1 MSRINWET
9 GKPPAYVE
17 CLITDKYDRVSVDL
31 SLNTGFKHHY
41 EEDVIAWCPLIDI
54 DPYKKDNCIENRIIY
69 LVLPEKELFHSLSI
83 NDWNQ
88 IITRYDND
96 HLSVVDV
103 EDDVEDVFITTT
115 LYNVLK
121 NHDIMDLRFIVEGRT
136 KYHKSEINFK

>member
-9 GKPPAYVE
+9 GKPPAYIE

-69 LVLPEKELFHSLSI
+69 LVLPAKELFHSLSI
-83 NDWNQ
+83 NDRNQ
-88 IITRYDND
+88 IITRYEND

>member
-9 GKPPAYVE
+9 GKPPAYIE

-41 EEDVIAWCPLIDI
+41 EEDVMAWCPLNDI

-69 LVLPEKELFHSLSI
+69 LVLPAKELFHSLSI
-83 NDWNQ
+83 NDRNQ
-88 IITRYDND
+88 IITRYEND

>member
-9 GKPPAYVE
+9 GKPPAYIE

-69 LVLPEKELFHSLSI
+69 LVLPAKELFHSLSI
-83 NDWNQ
+83 NDRNQ
-88 IITRYDND
+88 IINRYEND

>member
-31 SLNTGFKHHY
+31 SLKTGFKHHY

>member
-69 LVLPEKELFHSLSI
+69 LVLPAKELFHSLSI
-83 NDWNQ
+83 NDRNQ

>member
-9 GKPPAYVE
+9 GKPPAYIE
-17 CLITDKYDRVSVDL
+17 CLITDKYGRVSVDL

-41 EEDVIAWCPLIDI
+41 EEDVMDWCPLNDI

-69 LVLPEKELFHSLSI
+69 LVLPAKELFHSLSI
-83 NDWNQ
+83 NDRNQ
-88 IITRYDND
+88 IITRYEND

-136 KYHKSEINFK
+136 KYHKSEIKFK

>member
-9 GKPPAYVE
+9 GKPPAYIE

-69 LVLPEKELFHSLSI
+69 LVLPAKELFHSLSI
-83 NDWNQ
+83 NDRNQ
-88 IITRYDND
+88 IINRYEND
-96 HLSVVDV
+96 HLSVV
-103 EDDVEDVFITTT
+103 DVEDVFITTT

-121 NHDIMDLRFIVEGRT
+121 NHNIMDLRFIVEGRT

>member
-9 GKPPAYVE
+9 GKPPAYIE
-17 CLITDKYDRVSVDL
+17 CLITDKYGRVSVDL
-31 SLNTGFKHHY
+31 SLNSGFKHHY
-41 EEDVIAWCPLIDI
+41 EEDVMGWCPLSDI
-54 DPYKKDNCIENRIIY
+54 EPYKKDNCIENRIIY
-69 LVLPEKELFHSLSI
+69 LVLPAKELFHSLSI

-88 IITRYDND
+88 IITRYKND

-115 LYNVLK
+115 LDNVLK

-136 KYHKSEINFK
+136 KYHKSEIKFK